1 LRALGDASIRSNNL
15 NGGAI
20 VLHMKRAGQ
29 LLAVLAVPAIAIGVS
44 GSVWAGVIIAAIEL
58 GCCGLLR
65 SRRQP
70 Q

>member
-1 LRALGDASIRSNNL
+1 MA
-15 NGGAI
+15 
-20 VLHMKRAGQ
+20 VLLFCTWNVPVE
-29 LLAVLAVPAIAIGVS
+29 LLTVLAVPAVAIGVS